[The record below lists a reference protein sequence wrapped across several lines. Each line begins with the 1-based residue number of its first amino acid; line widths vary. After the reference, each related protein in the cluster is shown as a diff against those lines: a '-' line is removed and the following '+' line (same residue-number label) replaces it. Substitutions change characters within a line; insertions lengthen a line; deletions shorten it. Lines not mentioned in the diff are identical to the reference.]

1 MDDEKQSDARPL
13 FRVLAVVVAFVC
25 VALVIWSIV
34 AERDMYSLA
43 AMIFVF
49 LGIPMIRLATT
60 GYFWRKR

>member
-1 MDDEKQSDARPL
+1 MNDEKQSDVRPL
-13 FRVLAVVVAFVC
+13 FRILAVVVALVC

-34 AERDMYSLA
+34 AERDMYILA